1 MLCKLKIRFEADWSK
16 DVIHR
21 TLLALEQCTA
31 QHLARNGQQRDT
43 LPVVTVPKVSIVGQ
57 RHDDPTPPVC
67 RNIRA
72 LPDQIKKVGETV
84 HNNLLTFA
92 SASWYFNT
100 WSSPSAVLC
109 LGLLVALLTLAP
121 DVSAQVTFRVGVSV
135 SWSRLVYA
143 PVQKCSTPIF
153 TLIGLDWSWCVNI
166 VNLDHFHCQA
176 FNFNFKSSVDY
187 QVNCFFVT
195 TKQKLVLTASET
207 AFLLLLFWGL
217 FLSFFFFKGG
227 HTGLG
232 WQMSS
237 SLCSLLLLFFFFFRE
252 PTCWA

>member
-1 MLCKLKIRFEADWSK
+1 MQSEAFFKPSWFIVSCVGYFCRRSMMFCKLKIRFEADWSK

-21 TLLALEQCTA
+21 TLYWSSA
-31 QHLARNGQQRDT
+31 QHNT

-109 LGLLVALLTLAP
+109 LRLLVALLTLAP
-121 DVSAQVTFRVGVSV
+121 DVSAQVTFRVGVSF
-135 SWSRLVYA
+135 SWSKR
-143 PVQKCSTPIF
+143 
-153 TLIGLDWSWCVNI
+153 
-166 VNLDHFHCQA
+166 
-176 FNFNFKSSVDY
+176 
-187 QVNCFFVT
+187 
-195 TKQKLVLTASET
+195 
-207 AFLLLLFWGL
+207 
-217 FLSFFFFKGG
+217 
-227 HTGLG
+227 
-232 WQMSS
+232 
-237 SLCSLLLLFFFFFRE
+237 
-252 PTCWA
+252 